1 MINVISLSEQN
12 KTDSG
17 MGCTSDSEQNKEDA
31 DLPLDTNNIQVNT
44 SSGISTQ
51 LFTNTNINNT
61 NNTNNK
67 SNNERRQYC
76 DNDDD
81 DYNRI
86 YLYMIFKR

>member
-17 MGCTSDSEQNKEDA
+17 KGGTDSEQNKEDV
-31 DLPLDTNNIQVNT
+31 DLPQVNA

-61 NNTNNK
+61 IITLTTKVTIRDDN
-67 SNNERRQYC
+67 S

-81 DYNRI
+81 DNNRI
-86 YLYMIFKR
+86 YLCMIFER

>member
-17 MGCTSDSEQNKEDA
+17 MGGTDSEQNKEDV
-31 DLPLDTNNIQVNT
+31 DLPQVNA

-67 SNNERRQYC
+67 SNNERQQYC
-76 DNDDD
+76 DN

>member
-1 MINVISLSEQN
+1 
-12 KTDSG
+12 
-17 MGCTSDSEQNKEDA
+17 MGGTDSEQNKEDA
-31 DLPLDTNNIQVNT
+31 DLPLDTDNIQVNT

-51 LFTNTNINNT
+51 LFTNTNITNT

-67 SNNERRQYC
+67 SNNERQQYC
-76 DNDDD
+76 DN